1 MQNAIQCICT
11 PFYLSPFLSY
21 LPNSGIQVG
30 VSVRNGPPLLH
41 QVNSVLPTAGVVICD
56 REPELG
62 HWHFRFMTRTL
73 NGENNQIFPYF
84 SIWILHWPFCTVG
97 EFQEWDIMLVEGR

>member
-56 REPELG
+56 REPEFG

-73 NGENNQIFPYF
+73 NGENNQIYQYF
-84 SIWILHWPFCTVG
+84 SICFYI
-97 EFQEWDIMLVEGR
+97 GRFALLANFRNGM